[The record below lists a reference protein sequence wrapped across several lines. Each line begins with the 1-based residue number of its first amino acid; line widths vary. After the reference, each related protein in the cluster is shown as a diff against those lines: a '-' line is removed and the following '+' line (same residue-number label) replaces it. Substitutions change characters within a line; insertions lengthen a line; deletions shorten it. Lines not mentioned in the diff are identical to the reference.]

1 MGAAKGNLVWWIVL
15 SFPATH
21 TPSNRIIQLAVPPE
35 GEYTVSALLMSGLDL
50 STLANGLWATLSMP
64 HSSESSKPAVNQTF
78 FLLPQNSYIEALTP
92 SVIVLE
98 SD

>member
-78 FLLPQNSYIEALTP
+78 FLLPQNSYIEALMP
-92 SVIVLE
+92 SRIVLE